1 MEKFKKYYEIE
12 LNEFWKGYFKMM
24 EGLLKIGEDDKNKFV
39 DWEWVYFEEVG
50 RLKFRIEEVEIE
62 KLK

>member
-39 DWEWVYFEEVG
+39 D
-50 RLKFRIEEVEIE
+50 
-62 KLK
+62 